1 MKQEHMMEAMN
12 HIDPA
17 LVEGADRC
25 GGEARRGKWRKPA
38 LIAACLC
45 LALAGT
51 ALAAELAGVRIA
63 WTGPDSEDWL
73 KENGVAYTVENE
85 LAYFPLDSFS
95 EEITALSSEVQDK
108 TVSWPFASWDALE
121 D

>member
-25 GGEARRGKWRKPA
+25 GGEARRGKWRKLA

-45 LALAGT
+45 LGLINHSH
-51 ALAAELAGVRIA
+51 ELTIC
-63 WTGPDSEDWL
+63 L
-73 KENGVAYTVENE
+73 
-85 LAYFPLDSFS
+85 PLV
-95 EEITALSSEVQDK
+95 IGYKIWQ
-108 TVSWPFASWDALE
+108 PF
-121 D
+121 